1 MAEGRRRAGKIL
13 GLLDL
18 IEEHR
23 AAIEYDFRSRF
34 HLGLDALAVDIGW
47 GEAIRLVGILRADPS
62 SALAAAMEGWDHPI
76 SREALVLMD
85 LFDLDMAVNA
95 GKKKPQPH
103 PGRPWKS
110 TDRTMQRHGN
120 AGGRSR
126 AEVAQILNAH
136 GHNLPV

>member
-1 MAEGRRRAGKIL
+1 MAGSRRQPGKIL

-23 AAIEYDFRSRF
+23 AAVEYDFRSRF
-34 HLGLDALAVDIGW
+34 HLGLDAITVDVGW

-76 SREALVLMD
+76 SREALILMD

-95 GKKKPQPH
+95 GKKKPKPY
-103 PGRPWKS
+103 PRPWKQK
-110 TDRTMQRHGN
+110 TNVQKHGN
-120 AGGRSR
+120 VGGRTR
-126 AEVAQILNAH
+126 AEIVAILNGV